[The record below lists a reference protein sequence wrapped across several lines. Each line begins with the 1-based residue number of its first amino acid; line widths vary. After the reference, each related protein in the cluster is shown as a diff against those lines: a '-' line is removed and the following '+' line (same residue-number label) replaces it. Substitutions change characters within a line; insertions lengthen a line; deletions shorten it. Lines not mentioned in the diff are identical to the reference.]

1 MKQGPSNLDSK
12 IYDILEHNVEGWSMS
27 GCFGL
32 THRCISKHS
41 PIDPPIRNVELLLLR
56 PIFKLDMSSIIC
68 KVGPL
73 ERIALKIL

>member
-1 MKQGPSNLDSK
+1 
-12 IYDILEHNVEGWSMS
+12 MS

-73 ERIALKIL
+73 ERIALKFL

>member
-32 THRCISKHS
+32 THHCISKHS
-41 PIDPPIRNVELLLLR
+41 HIDPPVRNVELLLLR
-56 PIFKLDMSSIIC
+56 PFFKLDMSSIIR
-68 KVGPL
+68 KVGLL

>member
-1 MKQGPSNLDSK
+1 
-12 IYDILEHNVEGWSMS
+12 MS

-32 THRCISKHS
+32 THHCISKHS
-41 PIDPPIRNVELLLLR
+41 HIDPPVRNVELLLLR
-56 PIFKLDMSSIIC
+56 PFFKLDMSSIIR